1 MRREGRGLG
10 ERVLRNRSVKNK
22 VRGGALVAIP
32 TDDGET
38 IFPGMLGRAQQFYI
52 FEVESVESIKLK
64 EKRANPYAKT
74 IQHLK
79 TLDVYEILRDCNWVI
94 SARIGKRGIDRL
106 RERGL
111 KLVFQNGKIEDTLRT
126 FLDEEINRT

>member
-1 MRREGRGLG
+1 MD
-10 ERVLRNRSVKNK
+10 KNEPHSST
-22 VRGGALVAIP
+22 LIAIP

-38 IFPGMLGRAQQFYI
+38 IFPGMMGRAGQFYI
-52 FEVESVESIKLK
+52 FEIESGESIRLK
-64 EKRANPYAKT
+64 EKRTNPYAKT
-74 IQHLK
+74 MQHLK
-79 TLDVYEILRDCNWVI
+79 TLDVYEIIRDCNWVI

-111 KLVFQNGKIEDTLRT
+111 KLVFRNGTIEDALRT